1 MSLWIDLY
9 PTISADVRFTNIVG
23 QPGELTLTFKH
34 TCIQASLKEMR

>member
-34 TCIQASLKEMR
+34 TYIQASL